1 VKGQLQ
7 NQHECTGSQQHICT
21 KTKQASCD
29 KYELWVSNS
38 NNNKKQNLKQTEGN
52 CIISIMMMV
61 MIITQKILF
70 D

>member
-1 VKGQLQ
+1 MNTRVA
-7 NQHECTGSQQHICT
+7 NSIFTQQT

-29 KYELWVSNS
+29 KYELWVSNN
-38 NNNKKQNLKQTEGN
+38 NNNKKQNLKQREENG
-52 CIISIMMMV
+52 IISIIMMMV